1 MVASNTHPQ
10 NNGVVMFFLLS
21 ILILCSVVLIVLSIF
36 PAIMQK
42 IQSWQQKKEAIV
54 AKEMDKMFYHK
65 SPKSIVM
72 LYFILP
78 IILSMGAFIVLQ
90 SLILAVFG
98 GLIGLVIPNLILK
111 MRYKNRIQK
120 FNGQLL
126 DAINMLSSCL
136 KGGLSLLQGLEVLV
150 EEMPAPMSQELG
162 LVVRENKMG
171 IPLEESLVNLN
182 KRMNL
187 EELSLVIN
195 ALLVSRETGGELTKV
210 FSRLSV
216 TIRDNRKLK
225 ESIKT
230 LTLQGRLQGAIM
242 SFLPIVFVAWVLS
255 VNKHH
260 FDIMLK
266 SDLGRMLLI
275 VAVVMQIVG
284 MVLIKMFSTIKI

>member
-1 MVASNTHPQ
+1 MIILVN
-10 NNGVVMFFLLS
+10 L
-21 ILILCSVVLIVLSIF
+21 LILCAVVLLAISLLPIF
-36 PAIMQK
+36 
-42 IQSWQQKKEAIV
+42 IQRIQFWQQKQELAV
-54 AKEMDKMFYHK
+54 SKEMDKMFYDK
-65 SPKSIVM
+65 SPKNIVM

-78 IILSMGAFIVLQ
+78 FVLGAGAIILTQ
-90 SLILAVFG
+90 SPPLALFG
-98 GLIGLVIPNLILK
+98 GLIGLAIPNFILK
-111 MRYKNRIQK
+111 IRYKNRIQK

-136 KGGLSLLQGLEVLV
+136 KGGLSLLQGFEVLV

-171 IPLEESLVNLN
+171 IPLEESLIRLN
-182 KRMNL
+182 KRMNI

-225 ESIKT
+225 DSIKT
-230 LTLQGRLQGAIM
+230 LTLQGRMQGAIM

-260 FDIMLK
+260 FDIMLQ

-275 VAVVMQIVG
+275 AAVVLQVVG
-284 MVLIKMFSTIKI
+284 MILIKMFSTIKI